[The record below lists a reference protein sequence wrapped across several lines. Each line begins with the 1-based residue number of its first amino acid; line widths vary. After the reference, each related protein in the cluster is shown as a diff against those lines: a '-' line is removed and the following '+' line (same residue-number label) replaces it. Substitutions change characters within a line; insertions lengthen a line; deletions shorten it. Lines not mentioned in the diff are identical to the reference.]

1 MKESEYSEFLVYF
14 CSGNLGKFILWIR
27 SVCIHT
33 NKARENLH
41 FGTGLTQTSPPKSS
55 TSPSKTGA
63 SLPLRLGKTGGSPG
77 GSRPPTLLFCR
88 GLAGVSGQNTH
99 FTPKKGLLGIKK
111 EKSCLFLSLL
121 LLIGFESK

>member
-14 CSGNLGKFILWIR
+14 CSGNLGKFLLWIR

-55 TSPSKTGA
+55 TSPSKTGT
-63 SLPLRLGKTGGSPG
+63 SLPLRLGFAWPSPRG
-77 GSRPPTLLFCR
+77 RRRPTLLFCS
-88 GLAGVSGQNTH
+88 GLAGVLRQNTS
-99 FTPKKGLLGIKK
+99 FTLKQCILGRKKFSRSLL
-111 EKSCLFLSLL
+111 LLL

>member
-14 CSGNLGKFILWIR
+14 CSGNLGKFLLWIR

-41 FGTGLTQTSPPKSS
+41 FGTGLTQTSP
-55 TSPSKTGA
+55 SKTGT
-63 SLPLRLGKTGGSPG
+63 SLPLRLGFAWPSPRG
-77 GSRPPTLLFCR
+77 RRRPTLLFCS
-88 GLAGVSGQNTH
+88 GLAGVSRQNTS
-99 FTPKKGLLGIKK
+99 FTLKQCILGRKKFSRSLL
-111 EKSCLFLSLL
+111 LLL